1 MHLKQYLT
9 IEQQQYLLT
18 LCREVYL
25 ASPMWTP
32 TTKRGNRY
40 SYQNTS
46 CGKVGWISDEKGY
59 YYSEINPVNNRPF
72 PPMPAFINQLA
83 IDVATS
89 IGVENYNP
97 ETCLINYY
105 KSASKLGLHQDNS
118 EKNLTA
124 PIISISLGD
133 DAIFLLGTKKY
144 SDKPQEI
151 LLKSGD
157 IFVLHGETRMAY
169 HGIKQINSGTS
180 NLLRNGGRLNL
191 TIRQVY

>member
-9 IEQQQYLLT
+9 IEQQQHLLT
-18 LCREVYL
+18 LSREVYM

-46 CGKVGWISDEKGY
+46 CGKYGWISDEKGY
-59 YYSEINPVNNRPF
+59 YYSQTNPVNQKPF
-72 PPMPAFINQLA
+72 PEIPSFINQLA
-83 IDVATS
+83 VDVAKLVGFDS
-89 IGVENYNP
+89 YLP

-105 KSASKLGLHQDNS
+105 KQSSRLGLHQDNS
-118 EKNLTA
+118 EKNLSA

-133 DAIFLLGTKKY
+133 DAVFMLGTKRY
-144 SDKPQEI
+144 SDKPQKI

-157 IFVLHGETRMAY
+157 IFILYGDARMAY
-169 HGIKQINSGTS
+169 HGIKQINPGTS
-180 NLLRNGGRLNL
+180 NLLKNGGRLNL